1 MGISE
6 SNIQN
11 DGTGIMKEG
20 KELIHEINESAS
32 AFGEAAIW
40 WLGQMGF
47 AVKLAVRTFYLDAFL
62 SQHSNRRIPSLLN
75 PEEVTN
81 ADYFFGSHAYSFP
94 FQ

>member
-20 KELIHEINESAS
+20 KELIHEINESAP

-47 AVKLAVRTFYLDAFL
+47 AVKLAGRTFYLDAFL
-62 SQHSNRRIPSLLN
+62 SQHPNRRIPSLLK

-81 ADYFFGSHAYSFP
+81 ADYIFGSHVYSFP